1 MARFLVG
8 PSEEPE
14 LEEAPLPEHRAIRG
28 VGAGGGSSAG
38 CEREEEVREER
49 LSKSIQYFYSENARG
64 NRNSMELQC
73 CTKRALTM
81 VVLEGRLTSGMIK
94 VWGVG

>member
-1 MARFLVG
+1 MS
-8 PSEEPE
+8 SEESE
-14 LEEAPLPEHRAIRG
+14 LEEAPPPDVRG
-28 VGAGGGSSAG
+28 RKKG
-38 CEREEEVREER
+38 EKKR